1 MHQRLAQ
8 AITRFASVGVR
19 PQDSDDE
26 RLRKSTLTIAAGLI
40 IVTGLVWSACYA
52 LLGLRGPA
60 SIPLAYSV
68 LSAGTLLHFAVAG
81 DYRAFRFGQLLLILV
96 LPFATQWALGGFA
109 ASGAVM
115 MWAFMA
121 PLGALLFAGPRAAV
135 GWLGAFLGLAVA
147 SGILDG
153 RAAEAAAP
161 VAETVARGFFVMN
174 IAGLASI
181 TYLVVRHFVRE
192 KERAQERSERLLLNV
207 LPAPIAERL
216 KRDPAAIA
224 DHYAEVTVLF
234 ADIVDFTRHSTGVAP
249 RDLVQML
256 NDIFSTFDQLAERHG
271 LEKIKTIGDAYMVV
285 GGLPRPRADHAHAVA
300 AMALGMQDAIRGC
313 AARAGLPLELRVGIS
328 TGPVVAGV
336 IGQHRFIY
344 DLWGDTVNTASR
356 MESHGLPGVIQVS
369 PETYQRLADCFAFE
383 PRGPVAIKGKGM
395 MTTYLL
401 RGPRPEADPRGAA
414 LRLAARPD

>member
-1 MHQRLAQ
+1 MRERLAQ
-8 AITRFASVGVR
+8 AIARFASVGVR

-52 LLGLRGPA
+52 LLGLGGPA
-60 SIPLAYSV
+60 LIPLAYSV
-68 LSAGTLLHFAVAG
+68 LSTGTLLHFAVVG

-135 GWLGAFLGLAVA
+135 GWLAAFVGLAGA
-147 SGILDG
+147 LALLDG
-153 RAAEAAAP
+153 RAAEAAPP
-161 VAETVARGFFVMN
+161 VAAAVARGFFVMN
-174 IAGLASI
+174 IAGLTSI
-181 TYLVVRHFVRE
+181 NYLVVRHFVHE

-234 ADIVDFTRHSTGVAP
+234 ADIVDFTRHSTGLAP
-249 RDLVQML
+249 RELVQML
-256 NDIFSTFDQLAERHG
+256 NDVFSTFDQLAEHHG

-285 GGLPRPRADHAHAVA
+285 GGLPRPRPDHADAVA
-300 AMALGMQDAIRGC
+300 AMALEMQDAIRGC
-313 AARAGLPLELRVGIS
+313 AARAGVPLELRVGIS

-336 IGQHRFIY
+336 IGRHRFIY

-356 MESHGLPGVIQVS
+356 MESHGLPGAIQVS
-369 PETYQRLADCFAFE
+369 PETYQRLADRFALE
-383 PRGPVAIKGKGM
+383 PRGPVAVKGKGT

-401 RGPRPEADPRGAA
+401 RGRLADVEPRSTAP
-414 LRLAARPD
+414 LIAARPD